1 MWKMW
6 WLDKK
11 DKVMWKIDKN
21 DKFMWK
27 IDKNGRVINVKDVVA
42 EEEK

>member
-1 MWKMW
+1 MW

-27 IDKNGRVINVKDVVA
+27 IDKNGRVINVKDVIA